1 MAFSRFL
8 LVVIVV
14 LFKFG
19 CKVKHFFAN
28 KQIICKIFI
37 GFDDNLL
44 VLICFCFAF
53 NNFSINIDIVD
64 IPFEAPGYLI
74 DIF

>member
-1 MAFSRFL
+1 MLSLLFFL
-8 LVVIVV
+8 
-14 LFKFG
+14 KFG
-19 CKVKHFFAN
+19 CKYKHFFAN